1 VFKRWCCGG
10 SFYGSRAANGSMI
23 TTKSGRNQGLGMEYS
38 SSIIFNQ
45 VNSSLQD
52 FKKNMVRELW
62 E

>member
-1 VFKRWCCGG
+1 
-10 SFYGSRAANGSMI
+10 MI

-45 VNSSLQD
+45 NSSLQD